1 MKDKYTYGWHD
12 PRGVYGEPK
21 LVEDDKPNK
30 PDVPVWFKLAVKLF
44 YWIKKGIRND

>member
-12 PRGVYGEPK
+12 PRGVYGESK
-21 LVEDDKPNK
+21 LVEEDKPNK
-30 PDVPVWFKLAVKLF
+30 PDVPVWFRLAVKLF